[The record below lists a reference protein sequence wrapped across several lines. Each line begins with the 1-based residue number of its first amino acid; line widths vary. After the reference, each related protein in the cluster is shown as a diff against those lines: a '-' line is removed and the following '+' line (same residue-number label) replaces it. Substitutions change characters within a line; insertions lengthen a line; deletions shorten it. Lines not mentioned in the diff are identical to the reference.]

1 MKIKSNSTVTL
12 AYTLY
17 FDDFDGDV
25 FEIVT
30 EEEPLEFMLGKG
42 EMLEEFEKNI
52 LGLKAGEE
60 FRFMIKMED
69 AYGEEDEEAIVE
81 MPLSMFE
88 DVPREDL
95 EPGNIIPLD
104 DEEGNEFEA
113 LVLELNDDN
122 IVLDFN
128 HPLAGEDLYLTG
140 KILGVK

>member
-52 LGLKAGEE
+52 LGLEAGEE

-140 KILGVK
+140 KILEVK